1 MNSRT
6 RRAGWL
12 AISISILLILPAT
25 TLPAPEETPLWA
37 YTPETISPEWGAFFA
52 TKGQNRGKIVPA
64 PDDIEGWKAFQ
75 GALEKELE
83 PLADD
88 KAAAF
93 GVTYKEYEIA
103 GIPVVEV
110 IPPKLARTDKI
121 GVYTHGGGYT
131 AFSAKS
137 QIEFAMFF
145 AAETGLRVIAIDY
158 TLAPHSKWQDT
169 TSEVVNVF
177 KALAEQ
183 GFAGSDIVLFGDSA
197 GGGLAATSTLK
208 MRDLGMEMPAALIL
222 WSPWADVTEIGDTM
236 VSLRDAEVFYT
247 YEGLMGPSALAYAD
261 AKDHKHPYV
270 SPLYGDFRKGFPPT
284 LIQGGTKEILLSG
297 FVRLY
302 QAIDQAGQ
310 VVKLDI
316 YEGMPH
322 VFVGLLPETAE
333 CQAAMAKVRDWV
345 SEHLLDD

>member
-25 TLPAPEETPLWA
+25 TLPAQEETPLWA

-110 IPPKLARTDKI
+110 IPPEPVRADKI
-121 GVYTHGGGYT
+121 GV
-131 AFSAKS
+131 
-137 QIEFAMFF
+137 
-145 AAETGLRVIAIDY
+145 
-158 TLAPHSKWQDT
+158 
-169 TSEVVNVF
+169 
-177 KALAEQ
+177 
-183 GFAGSDIVLFGDSA
+183 
-197 GGGLAATSTLK
+197 
-208 MRDLGMEMPAALIL
+208 
-222 WSPWADVTEIGDTM
+222 
-236 VSLRDAEVFYT
+236 
-247 YEGLMGPSALAYAD
+247 
-261 AKDHKHPYV
+261 
-270 SPLYGDFRKGFPPT
+270 
-284 LIQGGTKEILLSG
+284 
-297 FVRLY
+297 
-302 QAIDQAGQ
+302 
-310 VVKLDI
+310 
-316 YEGMPH
+316 
-322 VFVGLLPETAE
+322 
-333 CQAAMAKVRDWV
+333 
-345 SEHLLDD
+345 